1 MKDRSVLPATSSL
14 RLSGLPLRLAHGIKL
29 RRTVKRSQCL
39 SWDDVAVD
47 TSADA
52 YRLRREMEQR
62 LSSTA

>member
-1 MKDRSVLPATSSL
+1 
-14 RLSGLPLRLAHGIKL
+14 LAHGIKL
-29 RRTVKRSQCL
+29 PHTVKRGQCL